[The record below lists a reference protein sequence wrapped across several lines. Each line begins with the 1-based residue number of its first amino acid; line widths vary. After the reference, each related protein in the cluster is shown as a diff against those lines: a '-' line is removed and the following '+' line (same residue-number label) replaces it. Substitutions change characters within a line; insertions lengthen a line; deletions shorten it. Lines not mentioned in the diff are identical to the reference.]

1 MTLPPLPP
9 ERPSGPPE
17 APSTPPA
24 QPLSGETPAAPPP
37 ATPGAPAPATAPGW
51 GAPVVEEEPVPAG
64 FHLGGFFIRVAAYI
78 VDAVLVLIIP
88 FVLGTLAGLT
98 GEKDRTIGAS
108 VLIVAALIAY
118 LAYFPYFWT
127 KGATPGMRLFGLR
140 VVDAETMDSISGG
153 QAVLRLIGLWL
164 SFLVVYLGVLWV
176 LIDNRKQGWHDKLA
190 GTLVLRRG

>member
-9 ERPSGPPE
+9 EGPSGPPE

>member
-9 ERPSGPPE
+9 EGPSGPPE
-17 APSTPPA
+17 TPSTPAAPA
-24 QPLSGETPAAPPP
+24 PGAETPAAPPP

-127 KGATPGMRLFGLR
+127 RGATPGMRLFGLR
-140 VVDAETMDSISGG
+140 VVDAETMDPISGG

>member
-9 ERPSGPPE
+9 EGPSGPPE
-17 APSTPPA
+17 TPSTPAAPA
-24 QPLSGETPAAPPP
+24 PGAETAAAPPP

-127 KGATPGMRLFGLR
+127 RGATPGMRLFGLR
-140 VVDAETMDSISGG
+140 VVDAETMDPISGG

-190 GTLVLRRG
+190 STLVLRRG

>member
-9 ERPSGPPE
+9 EGPSGPPE
-17 APSTPPA
+17 APSTPAA